1 MRSRAVGLLLLVAA
15 LGGCSLP
22 LPEGVRVHRG
32 EIVEDSDP
40 GDIQVLPPGPVKGA
54 AAEAVV
60 RGFLGAESSPE
71 GGHAIARRFLA
82 KGAVWATDQVR
93 VYDPASLRLTS
104 SELGTVEVSFTALA
118 QVNRD
123 GRHLATPRTAVTE
136 TYLLAKDGAGEWRI
150 TVPPVG
156 LRLTPADRE
165 RSFPAR
171 SIYFVRP
178 SATAFRV
185 VPDQVLL
192 PGGGQRGRAELDRLL
207 SGPSSDL
214 AGSVST
220 AFPPGTRLLS
230 VDDRGAGIYDVT
242 LSDQVKQTGDL
253 QRQQLSAQI
262 VWTLRDAD
270 PRMRGVRILVDG
282 EPLRVPGE
290 GPVQRHDDWN
300 AFDPDGVGNGPSY
313 FVVGG
318 RLHTLADGRASRP
331 VGPLST
337 LAVDDLAVTPS
348 RDRIALLH
356 AEAGAVTVRIGDL
369 TGSAFPQLARG
380 RGLSSPS
387 WGAGERGLWLLD
399 GSGRVL
405 VLANSGQRFSVP
417 VVGLPGPLT
426 ALEIA
431 RDGSRAALVSRG
443 RLFVGRIEGEGRS
456 LQIRNPRLVTA
467 DLTGVSSVAWRDAS
481 TLVALG
487 ALSSA
492 FVPVVVSVDG
502 SSLRPLPVAGL
513 PARPEQLAASSLGT
527 IVTGAGHLYVL
538 GSLGFRQ
545 GPRGQQPVFPG

>member
-1 MRSRAVGLLLLVAA
+1 MKSRAVAMLLAVAA

-32 EIVEDSDP
+32 QIVDDIDA

-71 GGHAIARRFLA
+71 GSHAIARRFLA
-82 KGAVWATDQVR
+82 KDAVWTTDQVR

-104 SELGTVEVSFTALA
+104 SSLGTVEVSFTALA
-118 QVNRD
+118 EVDRD
-123 GRHLATPRTAVTE
+123 GRHLATPRESVTE

-171 SIYFVRP
+171 QIYFVRP
-178 SATAFRV
+178 SATTFRV

-192 PGGGQRGRAELDRLL
+192 PGGGQPGRAELVRLL

-214 AGSVST
+214 AGSVGT
-220 AFPPGTRLLS
+220 AFPSGTRLLS
-230 VDDRGAGIYDVT
+230 LDDRGAGIYDVT

-262 VWTLRDAD
+262 VWTLRAAD
-270 PRMRGVRILVDG
+270 PRMRGVRIMVKG
-282 EPLRVPGE
+282 EPLQVPGE

-300 AFDPDGVGNGPSY
+300 AFDPEGVEPGPSY
-313 FVVGG
+313 FVLGA
-318 RLHTLADGRASRP
+318 RLHTLTDGRASRP
-331 VGPLST
+331 AGPLGA
-337 LAVDDLAVTPS
+337 LAVDDLAITPS

-356 AEAGAVTVRIGDL
+356 AVGGSVTVRIGDL
-369 TGSAFPQLARG
+369 TGRAFPQLARG
-380 RGLSSPS
+380 PGLSSPS

-399 GSGRVL
+399 GNGRV
-405 VLANSGQRFSVP
+405 VVVTDSGERLSVP

-426 ALEIA
+426 VLQIA
-431 RDGSRAALVSRG
+431 RDGSRAALVSGG
-443 RLFVGRIEGEGRS
+443 RLFVGQIEGEGNS
-456 LQIRNPRLVTA
+456 LEIRDPRLVTPE
-467 DLTGVSSVAWRDAS
+467 LTEVSSVAWRDAS

-487 ALSSA
+487 ALSRA
-492 FVPVVVSVDG
+492 FVPVVVAVDG

-513 PARPEQLAASSLGT
+513 PARPQQLAASSLGT

-545 GPRGQQPVFPG
+545 GPRGQRPRFPG